1 MSIYKTSVLILV
13 ILILSLFIGCDNFK
27 SKELSSEKK
36 LELAEKCS
44 KAGKEYFRDFT
55 KDTPIKGYLW
65 DQPEY
70 HYSNRL
76 NTCLIHIKYVQ
87 LDETGTSGLSFHFN
101 QVVDVFSNKT
111 ILYGWFDKNDET
123 KIETLLEPP
132 NKDVPNYNSSRYVEE
147 KNKLFSE

>member
-1 MSIYKTSVLILV
+1 MNIYKTSLLILF
-13 ILILSLFIGCDNFK
+13 ILTLSLFSSCDNLK
-27 SKELSSEKK
+27 SKELSPEKK

-44 KAGKEYFRDFT
+44 KAGKEYFKDFT
-55 KDTPIKGYLW
+55 KDIPIKGYLW

-70 HYSNRL
+70 HYSSHL

-101 QVVDVFSNKT
+101 QVIDVFSNKT
-111 ILYGWFDKNDET
+111 ILYGWFDRNDET
-123 KIETLLEPP
+123 KIETSLEPP
-132 NKDVPNYNSSRYVEE
+132 DKDVPNYTSAEYLKQ